1 MSSEKV
7 DINDVYGTYDTSGET
22 TDYSSVEDANYYYG
36 KWFWFVDCC
45 GFANYVN
52 NAFHQVKSISKA

>member
-36 KWFWFVDCC
+36 KWFV
-45 GFANYVN
+45 V
-52 NAFHQVKSISKA
+52 VSPTM